1 MGGGHAG
8 DIQHRAPSSLLFVL
22 SLALVITGLG
32 SATNLS
38 RLDCFQLEKSGRL
51 LGEGGSLYL
60 YIFLYFSNHFGFY
73 LPSTSL
79 I

>member
-1 MGGGHAG
+1 MGSGRAG
-8 DIQHRAPSSLLFVL
+8 DIQHRAPSFLFFVL
-22 SLALVITGLG
+22 SLALVIRGLG
-32 SATNLS
+32 SAMNLP
-38 RLDCFQLEKSGRL
+38 RLECFQLEKSGSL

-60 YIFLYFSNHFGFY
+60 YMFLYFSNHFGFY